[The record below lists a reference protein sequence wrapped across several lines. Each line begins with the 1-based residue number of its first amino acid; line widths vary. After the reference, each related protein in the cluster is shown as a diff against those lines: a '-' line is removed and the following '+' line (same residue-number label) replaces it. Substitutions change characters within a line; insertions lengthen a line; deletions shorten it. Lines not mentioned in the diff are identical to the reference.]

1 MKIFLWVVLGLLVT
15 GLAFWILTMPGVPHN
30 PVLMFLIIVVFVV
43 SPFGSFW
50 MLYMS
55 VRHERRPLPM
65 VLWHLSPTH
74 SCGTTSSAFGSEGAR
89 EMIER
94 VSYGR
99 KRFRLHFFSP
109 IVPLT

>member
-43 SPFGSFW
+43 PPFGSFW

-65 VLWHLSPTH
+65 VLL
-74 SCGTTSSAFGSEGAR
+74 AF
-89 EMIER
+89 IPYTFLWYYFER
-94 VSYGR
+94 V
-99 KRFRLHFFSP
+99 RLRRGSRNDREGE
-109 IVPLT
+109 LW